1 MLRPLLLDLALLR
14 FLLRFLLLY
23 VARLLPLDR
32 VEYERLRLFRVEVL
46 LPLFLLDE

>member
-14 FLLRFLLLY
+14 FLLLC
-23 VARLLPLDR
+23 VARLLPLER
-32 VEYERLRLFRVEVL
+32 VEYERLRLFLVEAL